1 METMGSIDHRY
12 FSFGKSRG
20 QTSQNRSHRGVAVEG
35 VDFFLL
41 NDLYKTIQCS
51 EIFLNLI
58 GGFLNRNGMN
68 HDPIILKISLVK
80 SVSRVLKV

>member
-1 METMGSIDHRY
+1 MGSIDHRY
-12 FSFGKSRG
+12 FSFGKSCG

-41 NDLYKTIQCS
+41 NGLYKTFQCS
-51 EIFLNLI
+51 EIFFYLI
-58 GGFLNRNGMN
+58 GGFLNRDGMN